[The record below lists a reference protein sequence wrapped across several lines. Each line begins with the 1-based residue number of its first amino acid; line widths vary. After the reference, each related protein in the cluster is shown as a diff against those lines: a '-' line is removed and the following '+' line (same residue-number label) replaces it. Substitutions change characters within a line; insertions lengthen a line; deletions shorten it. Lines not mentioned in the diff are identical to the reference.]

1 LGRKV
6 SDRRGKPVTGEKQ
19 KNDDFYR
26 IRIVMYLLSN
36 NQANRNQML
45 LNKSF
50 GINRIERGRLTNLLQ
65 KMTQDEWIE
74 KIEIKGTHYPLFK
87 LIEKGLQVGRHIQK
101 LRSEEPSNFLFD
113 LEDFAGVKR
122 LGLEDA

>member
-1 LGRKV
+1 MGRKV
-6 SDRRGKPVTGEKQ
+6 SDRRGKSITGEKQ
-19 KNDDFYR
+19 KNDDYYR

-65 KMTQDEWIE
+65 KMTQDEWIK
-74 KIEIKGTHYPLFK
+74 KIEIEGTHYPLFK
-87 LIEKGLQVGRHIQK
+87 LNEKGLQVGRHIQK

-122 LGLEDA
+122 LGLDA